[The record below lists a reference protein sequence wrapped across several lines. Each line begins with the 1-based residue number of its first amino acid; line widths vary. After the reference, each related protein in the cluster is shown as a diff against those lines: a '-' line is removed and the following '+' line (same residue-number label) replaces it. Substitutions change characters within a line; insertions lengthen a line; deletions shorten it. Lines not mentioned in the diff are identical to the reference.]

1 MSNPTPM
8 PEPPAMT
15 DEQLDGLCQL
25 LTARDKLTDITDRQL
40 TALVLHCIWAKKVGW
55 CSQEEF
61 VLDEYITRFE
71 RMAGIQRNE
80 DGEVLPAN
88 ASLEVFWQHQ
98 SAWSQATFGPDSE
111 RGPIGPL
118 KHLAKEVAEVM
129 KDPHDLMEFVDCL
142 FLIFDSTRRAG
153 FNFDQLREAAWKK
166 LAINKAR
173 KWQTPPK
180 GDEAI
185 EHVRD

>member
-1 MSNPTPM
+1 MNPMTM
-8 PEPPAMT
+8 KTEPEPMT
-15 DEQLDGLCQL
+15 DEQLDNLMRL
-25 LTARDKLTDITDRQL
+25 LNARERLTNLTDRQL

-55 CSQEEF
+55 CSPEELL
-61 VLDEYITRFE
+61 LDEYITRFE
-71 RMAGIQRNE
+71 RLAGIRR
-80 DGEVLPAN
+80 GEEGDILPAN
-88 ASLEVFWQHQ
+88 ASLEAFWQHQ
-98 SAWSQATFGPDSE
+98 AAWSQATFGADSE

-129 KDPHDLMEFVDCL
+129 QDPTDLMEFVDCL

-153 FNFDQLREAAWKK
+153 FTFEQLRDAAWRK
-166 LAINKAR
+166 LEINKAR

-185 EHVRD
+185 EHVRE

>member
-1 MSNPTPM
+1 MNL
-8 PEPPAMT
+8 
-15 DEQLDGLCQL
+15 LDRAKQMVCQMN
-25 LTARDKLTDITDRQL
+25 
-40 TALVLHCIWAKKVGW
+40 
-55 CSQEEF
+55 EF
-61 VLDEYITRFE
+61 EAHRL
-71 RMAGIQRNE
+71 G
-80 DGEVLPAN
+80 LPALSVQDWPEW
-88 ASLEVFWQHQ
+88 AQRDFKIACHDLVTVRSDALAEGFATFWPAQ
-98 SAWSQATFGPDSE
+98 AEWSQNTFGPDNE

-129 KDPHDLMEFVDCL
+129 QDPTDLMEFVDCL

-153 FNFDQLREAAWKK
+153 FTFEELRDAAWKK
-166 LAINKAR
+166 LEINKAR

>member
-1 MSNPTPM
+1 MSILDQARQLVCQMNPHEATRLGFESVSVQQW
-8 PEPPAMT
+8 PEWAKRDFKLACDAMV
-15 DEQLDGLCQL
+15 EVRMKALADGLA
-25 LTARDKLTDITDRQL
+25 T
-40 TALVLHCIWAKKVGW
+40 
-55 CSQEEF
+55 
-61 VLDEYITRFE
+61 
-71 RMAGIQRNE
+71 
-80 DGEVLPAN
+80 
-88 ASLEVFWQHQ
+88 FWTEQ
-98 SAWSQATFGPDSE
+98 AEWSQATFGADNE

-129 KDPHDLMEFVDCL
+129 QDPTDLMEFVDCL

-153 FNFDQLREAAWKK
+153 FTFEELRKAAWEK

-185 EHVRD
+185 EHVRDDDAAIKAIEANERGGRDAIG